1 MQARIARRVHPPA
14 VAPRI
19 SSIMADS
26 TILITGA
33 TGGIGRALVARCARA
48 GGTDNVA
55 LLLVARQTAALGA
68 LAEPI
73 PGAHILA
80 ADLTTE
86 DGAASLAQT
95 LATLPP
101 LHAFAHCVGSLNLKP
116 LHRLSLADWREQLA
130 SHLDSSFLVLRSVVA
145 SLLERGGSV
154 AGVLCSS
161 VAAQV
166 GLPNH
171 EAVSAGKAGV
181 EGLLRAAATSYADR
195 GLRLNA
201 IAPSL
206 TDTPL
211 TAGFLRSPAAR
222 EAMAAQHPLGRIGTP
237 DDQAAA
243 MQWLM
248 SAESAWISG
257 QVLSVDGGL
266 GLLRPRR

>member
-1 MQARIARRVHPPA
+1 MTE
-14 VAPRI
+14 
-19 SSIMADS
+19 S

-33 TGGIGRALVARCARA
+33 TGGIGRSLVARCAA
-48 GGTDNVA
+48 PSTSDGGGAESVT
-55 LLLVARQTAALGA
+55 LLLVARQTAALTA
-68 LAEPI
+68 LADSI
-73 PGAHILA
+73 PGAHFVA

-86 DGAASLAQT
+86 EGAAALAET

-101 LHAFAHCVGSLNLKP
+101 LHAFAHCVGSLSLKP
-116 LHRLSLADWREQLA
+116 LHRLTLAEWREQLA
-130 SHLDSSFLVLRSVVA
+130 SHLDSAFLVLRTVVA

-171 EAVSAGKAGV
+171 EAVAAGKAGV

-206 TDTPL
+206 TETPM

-222 EAMAAQHPLGRIGTP
+222 EALAAQHPLGRIGTP

-243 MQWLM
+243 IHWLM
-248 SAESAWISG
+248 SADSAWISG